1 LFKEWLPQLH
11 GASPSAALD
20 ESYEVVFMIAR
31 HRLSVKVILIFGQ
44 CQVIVGIFWTRYPN
58 VKISYAIV

>member
-31 HRLSVKVILIFGQ
+31 HRLSVKVILIFGAQ
-44 CQVIVGIFWTRYPN
+44 ELFFPMQN
-58 VKISYAIV
+58 VLVFLKLPENIM